1 MWLVWVGVTLLAL
14 RLLGVG
20 PFVEMSRWWIAAPF
34 LLALF
39 WFEIVEARFGFS
51 KKKAM
56 DEMAKAKERRIK
68 QAFEQGE
75 AGRRFRRRF

>member
-1 MWLVWVGVTLLAL
+1 MWLVWIGVVVLAL
-14 RLLGVG
+14 RLLGVE
-20 PFVEMSRWWIAAPF
+20 PFADMSRWWIALPF

-39 WFEIVEARFGFS
+39 WFEVVEARLGFN
-51 KKKAM
+51 KKRAM

-75 AGRRFRRRF
+75 AGRRYRRRL